1 MMLWNDEGGFILST
15 EAMILWTIVVL
26 GMTTGLV
33 AIRNATLI
41 ELTEVANT
49 VTTFD
54 QSYSYPGVALVSP
67 NRTSAL
73 VAGSNALD
81 SPGTSGGNS
90 TTPTWF
96 SLGNTGS
103 PQVIQSNYPNIVS
116 ISSP

>member
-15 EAMILWTIVVL
+15 EAMILWTIAVL

-33 AIRNATLI
+33 AVRNATVT

-49 VTTFD
+49 ITTFD
-54 QSYSYPGVALVSP
+54 QSYSYQGVALVGP
-67 NRTSAL
+67 NGPSAF

-81 SPGTSGGNS
+81 TPGTSGGN
-90 TTPTWF
+90 TPTWF
-96 SLGNTGS
+96 GLGATGS
-103 PQVIQSNYPNIVS
+103 PSVTQLTYPNVVS